1 MTVYFPMV
9 NFGNTVYLKYT
20 DLFAAAVVASEIL
33 LLNLGNL
40 LKLSSCNNIFSGIV
54 QISEPVSIKAI

>member
-1 MTVYFPMV
+1 MV
-9 NFGNTVYLKYT
+9 NFGDTVYLKKT
-20 DLFAAAVVASEIL
+20 ELFSAAVVASEIL

-40 LKLSSCNNIFSGIV
+40 LKLSFCNKIFLGIV